1 MHKKQ
6 EKDFIFDSNLVNGFN
21 VGVKT
26 KRQTQTWNQNLVTL
40 QRPEIPKEAQFAF
53 NGIRGSLNK
62 LGNLNKIYVSEPVC
76 VESVSARLDINKS
89 FPKEDFNRNIS
100 EKFKEIEGKVVKKTE
115 ESKQLLEISSILS
128 VSTKRKIEE
137 LEDKVAK
144 LKFDLIQPLNLRKQP
159 KTQRKSKF
167 LKDERVIFPSI
178 YRAQNF

>member
-40 QRPEIPKEAQFAF
+40 QRPEI
-53 NGIRGSLNK
+53 
-62 LGNLNKIYVSEPVC
+62 
-76 VESVSARLDINKS
+76 
-89 FPKEDFNRNIS
+89 PKEDFNRNIS

>member
-89 FPKEDFNRNIS
+89 FPKEDVNRNIS
-100 EKFKEIEGKVVKKTE
+100 EKF
-115 ESKQLLEISSILS
+115 ISSILS